1 MQVGMGGGMKAGVNV
16 WRALRNNSVVHRAWE
31 HLKDC
36 PLTEADLPRAIT
48 AILPDKSTL
57 QQANGTVHSN
67 GVPAAA
73 PGSEQEAAVAKVGC
87 NGVHHPL
94 GHAADAAVKMHGP
107 PGVEVKA
114 FTPAAAAA
122 AVGDA
127 DAIPEPL

>member
-1 MQVGMGGGMKAGVNV
+1 MGGGMKAGVNV
-16 WRALRNNSVVHRAWE
+16 WRALRNNSVVHKSWD

-48 AILPDKSTL
+48 AMLPDKAPL
-57 QQANGTVHSN
+57 QQPNGTVLSSTAA
-67 GVPAAA
+67 PAAA
-73 PGSEQEAAVAKVGC
+73 EQQAAAAKVSC
-87 NGVHHPL
+87 NGVHPTSN
-94 GHAADAAVKMHGP
+94 GVSHAHDASVKLHGL

-114 FTPAAAAA
+114 FTPAAAAVA